1 MGPGFQGHNGH
12 QIMEPNRHF
21 TQRDKNNW
29 SVGFASMDWSQV
41 DDYLVPNGC
50 TWYRCILPAQQL
62 NIAGIHASFGLLGV
76 KTNGK
81 FVIRRTNNTVSENHK
96 IVVLKV
102 IMSRQALNAMDDAK
116 KRGQN
121 IVVDIDD
128 LFDEIHESNH
138 AHTSTDA
145 NRSPDNN
152 REIYKEIIAKADA
165 LICST
170 PFIEQYYKKL
180 HPDKPIYMVRNS
192 IDIKRWTRMK
202 AVKRQPIIGWLGATP
217 WRSLDLEQMAPFFD
231 SYLKK
236 RDVKFHHS
244 GHLNWAAGAH
254 LRLGIDP
261 KRCSVSPM
269 VPLFEL
275 PTAYAHFDI
284 GIVPLND
291 IPFNRAKSFIK
302 GLEYAAAGVPFV
314 ASALPE
320 YEYLAE
326 SGVGRVANTPKEWMS
341 HFDELLDISLREDE
355 SVHNFNIVRKNFSIE
370 ANAQKWVDVFRE
382 IMEL

>member
-1 MGPGFQGHNGH
+1 
-12 QIMEPNRHF
+12 MEINRHY
-21 TQRDKNNW
+21 TPRNSHRW
-29 SVGFASMDWSQV
+29 SVGFASMDWSHV
-41 DDYLVPNGC
+41 DGSIVPNGC

-62 NIAGIHASFGLLGV
+62 NLAGIHASFGMLGM
-76 KTNGK
+76 KSNGK
-81 FVIRRTNNTVSENHK
+81 FIIKRLNETLSEHHK
-96 IVVLKV
+96 IIVLKV
-102 IMSRQALNAMDDAK
+102 IMSRQALEFMPQAQA
-116 KRGQN
+116 RGQKV
-121 IVVDIDD
+121 VVDIDD

-152 REIYKEIIAKADA
+152 REIYKQIIAQADA

-180 HPDKPIYMVRNS
+180 YPSKPIYMVRNS
-192 IDIKRWTRMK
+192 IDIERWKRMK
-202 AVKRQPIIGWLGATP
+202 AVKRQTIIGWLGATP
-217 WRSLDLEQMAPFFD
+217 WRSLDLEQMAPFFND
-231 SYLKK
+231 YLES

-244 GHLNWAAGAH
+244 GHINWAAGAH
-254 LRLGIDP
+254 LRLKIDP
-261 KRCSVSPM
+261 SRCSVSPM

-302 GLEYAAAGVPFV
+302 GLEYAAAGIPFV

-326 SGVGRVANTPKEWMS
+326 HGVGRVASTPDEWAN
-341 HFDELLDISLREDE
+341 HFDELLSRSLREDE
-355 SVHNFNIVRKNFSIE
+355 SIHNFNIVKKEFSIQ
-370 ANAQKWVDVFRE
+370 ANAKKWVDVFAE
-382 IMEL
+382 IMNS